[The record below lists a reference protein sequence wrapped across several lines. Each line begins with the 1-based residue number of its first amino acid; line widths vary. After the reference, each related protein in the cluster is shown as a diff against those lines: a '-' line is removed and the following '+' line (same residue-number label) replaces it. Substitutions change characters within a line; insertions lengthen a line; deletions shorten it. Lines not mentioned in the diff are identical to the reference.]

1 MKPIIWLGVLL
12 AFVGIL
18 GLAVPVF
25 TTSQTKDV
33 VKMGDLRL
41 QNTEHS
47 THVVPEAL
55 SAGVLILGVVLIGAG
70 IYQKS

>member
-12 AFVGIL
+12 ALTGIL

-25 TTSQTKDV
+25 TTSETKNV
-33 VKMGDLRL
+33 VNMGDLKI

-55 SAGVLILGVVLIGAG
+55 SAGVLILGVVLIDAG
-70 IYQKS
+70 LYQKS